1 MPRPPADPAIT
12 EAARQ
17 LVASGLSNRQAAEK
31 LAADHGVTVDQRTI
45 GRWTADT
52 ARPRGRRPRA
62 DVDSD
67 AVTAALADGRSY
79 AGVAGELGVSKSTA
93 WRRAHRDPEAK

>member
-1 MPRPPADPAIT
+1 MPRLPADPAIT

-17 LVASGLSNRQAAEK
+17 LVSSGLSNRQAAER

-45 GRWTADT
+45 GRWTADI

-62 DVDSD
+62 DVADK
-67 AVTAALADGRSY
+67 AVTAALDDGRSY
-79 AGVAGELGVSKSTA
+79 ADIAGEMGVSKSTA
-93 WRRAHRDPEAK
+93 WRRANR